1 MKPFYLLMLTAAL
14 ACAGCCKDKSNP
26 PPQKLTVEQ
35 TDCTL
40 GAFEERTATVS
51 LSASADWTVS
61 VVYDGA
67 DSEADAAWLAV
78 TPANGT
84 AGEQRLTLSADNN
97 FRNAPRTARLDLA
110 CGGQTVQVAVT
121 QSASGFDDTTDLTD
135 FFDPQF
141 AQGLQLLGIIP
152 DAEQILFKDVAYIT
166 MLQIDH
172 RIITST
178 SLQGIEFFK
187 SLEILKSESPLLTSL
202 DVSGCTALKEL
213 YCLYNR
219 LTSLDVSAN
228 TALEVLNCGRGTLT
242 SLDVSGC
249 TALKELY
256 CLYNRLT
263 SLDVSAN
270 TALEVLYCGD
280 GTLASLDVS
289 GCTALKELQCYNN
302 QLTSL
307 DVSSCTALERL
318 NCRDNQLASLD
329 VSANRA
335 LLYLFCNNN
344 RLTSLDVSAN
354 TALLNFS
361 CEDNPGDGESK
372 FPVTAW
378 FDNETVPEGLVV
390 DKSEWTYNGKTI
402 TVDYQKAAG
411 LRSRF

>member
-1 MKPFYLLMLTAAL
+1 MLQ
-14 ACAGCCKDKSNP
+14 GQVDP

-141 AQGLQLLGIIP
+141 AQGLQLLEIIP

-166 MLQIDH
+166 MLQIEH
-172 RIITST
+172 RIITPT

-187 SLEILKSESPLLTSL
+187 SLEILKCESPLLTSL

-213 YCLYNR
+213 YCPYNR

-228 TALEVLNCGRGTLT
+228 TALEVLNCDRGTLT

-335 LLYLFCNNN
+335 LLYLFCMNN

-354 TALLNFS
+354 TALLRFS
-361 CEDNPGDGESK
+361 CDDNPGDGESK

>member
-14 ACAGCCKDKSNP
+14 ACAGCCKDKSDNP

-35 TDCTL
+35 TDYTL

-78 TPANGT
+78 TPANGA

-141 AQGLQLLGIIP
+141 AQDLQLFGIIP

-166 MLQIDH
+166 TLQINY
-172 RIITST
+172 RNSTST

-187 SLEILKSESPLLTSL
+187 SLEILECESPLLTSL
-202 DVSGCTALKEL
+202 DVSANTALKEL
-213 YCLYNR
+213 YCRNNLFA
-219 LTSLDVSAN
+219 SLDVSAN
-228 TALEVLNCGRGTLT
+228 TALEVLNCDGGTLASLDVSANTALKELYCGDNQLT

-249 TALKELY
+249 TAL
-256 CLYNRLT
+256 
-263 SLDVSAN
+263 
-270 TALEVLYCGD
+270 EVLNCGG
-280 GTLASLDVS
+280 GTLASLDMS
-289 GCTALKELQCYNN
+289 RNTALKELHCYNN

-307 DVSSCTALERL
+307 DVSGCTALGTL
-318 NCRDNQLASLD
+318 NCWDNQLASLD

-354 TALLNFS
+354 TALLRFS
-361 CEDNPGDGESK
+361 CDDNPGDGESK

-378 FDNETVPEGLVV
+378 FDNETVPEGLDV
-390 DKSEWTYNGKTI
+390 DKLEWTYNGKTI
-402 TVDYQKAAG
+402 TVDYQKAE
-411 LRSRF
+411 

>member
-14 ACAGCCKDKSNP
+14 ACAGCCKDKSDNP

-51 LSASADWTVS
+51 LNASADWTVS

-67 DSEADAAWLAV
+67 DSDADAAWLAV
-78 TPANGT
+78 TPANGA
-84 AGEQRLTLSADNN
+84 AGEQGLTLSADNN

-141 AQGLQLLGIIP
+141 AQDLQLFGIIP

-166 MLQIDH
+166 TLQINY
-172 RIITST
+172 RTSTST

-187 SLEILKSESPLLTSL
+187 SLEILECESPLLTSL
-202 DVSGCTALKEL
+202 DVSANTALKEL
-213 YCLYNR
+213 YCRDNLF
-219 LTSLDVSAN
+219 TSLDVSAN
-228 TALEVLNCGRGTLT
+228 TALEVLSCGGGTLASLDVSGNTALNKLHCYNNQLT

-249 TALKELY
+249 TALV
-256 CLYNRLT
+256 T
-263 SLDVSAN
+263 
-270 TALEVLYCGD
+270 
-280 GTLASLDVS
+280 
-289 GCTALKELQCYNN
+289 
-302 QLTSL
+302 
-307 DVSSCTALERL
+307 L

-335 LLYLFCNNN
+335 LLYLFCYNN

-354 TALLNFS
+354 TALLRFY
-361 CEDNPGDGESK
+361 CYDNPGDGESK

-378 FDNETVPEGLVV
+378 FDNETVPEGLDV
-390 DKSEWTYNGKTI
+390 DKLEWTYNGKTI
-402 TVDYQKAAG
+402 TVDYQKAE
-411 LRSRF
+411 

>member
-1 MKPFYLLMLTAAL
+1 M
-14 ACAGCCKDKSNP
+14 
-26 PPQKLTVEQ
+26 TVEQ

-141 AQGLQLLGIIP
+141 AQGLQLLEIIP

-166 MLQIDH
+166 MLQIEH
-172 RIITST
+172 RIITPT

-187 SLEILKSESPLLTSL
+187 SLEILECESPLLTSL

-228 TALEVLNCGRGTLT
+228 TALEVLNCGSGTLT

-256 CLYNRLT
+256 CYKNRLT
-263 SLDVSAN
+263 SLDVGAN

-307 DVSSCTALERL
+307 DVSGCTALEVL

-354 TALLNFS
+354 TALLRFS

>member
-14 ACAGCCKDKSNP
+14 ACAGCCKDKSDNP

-51 LSASADWTVS
+51 LNASADWTVS

-78 TPANGT
+78 TPANGA

-141 AQGLQLLGIIP
+141 AQDLQLFGIIP

-166 MLQIDH
+166 TLQINC
-172 RIITST
+172 RTSTST

-187 SLEILKSESPLLTSL
+187 SLEILECESPL
-202 DVSGCTALKEL
+202 
-213 YCLYNR
+213 

-228 TALEVLNCGRGTLT
+228 TAL
-242 SLDVSGC
+242 
-249 TALKELY
+249 KELY
-256 CLYNRLT
+256 CRDNLFT

-270 TALEVLYCGD
+270 TALVLRGQSVDIAGCERLHGADTFGLLRQFVDVAGYESEYGVEGVAMLQQSVDVAGCERLHGVGD
-280 GTLASLDVS
+280 V
-289 GCTALKELQCYNN
+289 ELQG
-302 QLTSL
+302 QS
-307 DVSSCTALERL
+307 VGVAG
-318 NCRDNQLASLD
+318 
-329 VSANRA
+329 
-335 LLYLFCNNN
+335 
-344 RLTSLDVSAN
+344 
-354 TALLNFS
+354 
-361 CEDNPGDGESK
+361 CECK
-372 FPVTAW
+372 
-378 FDNETVPEGLVV
+378 
-390 DKSEWTYNGKTI
+390 
-402 TVDYQKAAG
+402 
-411 LRSRF
+411 

>member
-1 MKPFYLLMLTAAL
+1 MPDAART
-14 ACAGCCKDKSNP
+14 SRTPP
-26 PPQKLTVEQ
+26 PPQKWTVEQ

-84 AGEQRLTLSADNN
+84 AGEQRLTLLADNN

-187 SLEILKSESPLLTSL
+187 SLEILKCESPLLTSL

-213 YCLYNR
+213 HCLYNR

-289 GCTALKELQCYNN
+289 GCTALKKLQCYNN

-318 NCRDNQLASLD
+318 TCRDNQLASLD

-335 LLYLFCNNN
+335 LLYLFCRNNQ
-344 RLTSLDVSAN
+344 LTSLDVSAN

>member
-1 MKPFYLLMLTAAL
+1 M
-14 ACAGCCKDKSNP
+14 
-26 PPQKLTVEQ
+26 TVEQ

-51 LSASADWTVS
+51 LSAFADWTVS

-187 SLEILKSESPLLTSL
+187 SLEILECESPLLTSL

-213 YCLYNR
+213 HCLYNR

-289 GCTALKELQCYNN
+289 GCTALKKLQCYNN

>member
-14 ACAGCCKDKSNP
+14 ACAGCCKDKSDNP

-51 LSASADWTVS
+51 LNASADWTVS

-78 TPANGT
+78 TPANGA

-141 AQGLQLLGIIP
+141 AQDLQLFGIIP

-166 MLQIDH
+166 TLQLNC
-172 RIITST
+172 RTSTST

-187 SLEILKSESPLLTSL
+187 SLEILECESPLLTSL
-202 DVSGCTALKEL
+202 DVSANTALKEL
-213 YCLYNR
+213 YCHDNLFA
-219 LTSLDVSAN
+219 SLDVSAN
-228 TALEVLNCGRGTLT
+228 TALEVLSC
-242 SLDVSGC
+242 SG
-249 TALKELY
+249 
-256 CLYNRLT
+256 
-263 SLDVSAN
+263 
-270 TALEVLYCGD
+270 

-289 GCTALKELQCYNN
+289 GCTALKELYCGDN

-307 DVSSCTALERL
+307 DVSGCTALTRL
-318 NCRDNQLASLD
+318 DCYGNSLTSLD
-329 VSANRA
+329 MSRNTALKELQCYNNQYVSANRA

-354 TALLNFS
+354 TALLRFY
-361 CEDNPGDGESK
+361 CYDNPGDGESK

-378 FDNETVPEGLVV
+378 FDNETVPEGLDV
-390 DKSEWTYNGKTI
+390 DKLEWTYNGKTI
-402 TVDYQKAAG
+402 TVDYQKAE
-411 LRSRF
+411 

>member
-141 AQGLQLLGIIP
+141 AQGLQLLEIIP

-166 MLQIDH
+166 MLQIEH
-172 RIITST
+172 RIITPT

-187 SLEILKSESPLLTSL
+187 SLEILKCESPLLTSL

-213 YCLYNR
+213 YCP
-219 LTSLDVSAN
+219 
-228 TALEVLNCGRGTLT
+228 
-242 SLDVSGC
+242 
-249 TALKELY
+249 
-256 CLYNRLT
+256 YNRLT

-354 TALLNFS
+354 TALLRFS
-361 CEDNPGDGESK
+361 CDDNPGDGESK

>member
-14 ACAGCCKDKSNP
+14 ACAGCCKDKSDNP

-78 TPANGT
+78 TPANGA

-141 AQGLQLLGIIP
+141 AQDLQLFGIIP

-166 MLQIDH
+166 TLQINC
-172 RIITST
+172 RTSTST

-187 SLEILKSESPLLTSL
+187 SLEILECESPLLTSL
-202 DVSGCTALKEL
+202 DGECEHGAEGVVLPRQFVFVAGCECEHGAGG
-213 YCLYNR
+213 
-219 LTSLDVSAN
+219 V
-228 TALEVLNCGRGTLT
+228 VLRWWYVGIAGCEWLHGAEGVVLRGQ
-242 SLDVSGC
+242 SVDIAGC
-249 TALKELY
+249 
-256 CLYNRLT
+256 
-263 SLDVSAN
+263 
-270 TALEVLYCGD
+270 
-280 GTLASLDVS
+280 
-289 GCTALKELQCYNN
+289 
-302 QLTSL
+302 
-307 DVSSCTALERL
+307 ERL
-318 NCRDNQLASLD
+318 HGADTFGLLRQFVD
-329 VSANRA
+329 VAG
-335 LLYLFCNNN
+335 Y
-344 RLTSLDVSAN
+344 
-354 TALLNFS
+354 
-361 CEDNPGDGESK
+361 ESEYG
-372 FPVTAW
+372 V
-378 FDNETVPEGLVV
+378 E
-390 DKSEWTYNGKTI
+390 
-402 TVDYQKAAG
+402 
-411 LRSRF
+411 

>member
-1 MKPFYLLMLTAAL
+1 M
-14 ACAGCCKDKSNP
+14 
-26 PPQKLTVEQ
+26 TVEQ

-51 LSASADWTVS
+51 LNASADWTVS

-78 TPANGT
+78 TPANGA

-141 AQGLQLLGIIP
+141 AQDLQLFGIIP

-166 MLQIDH
+166 TLQINC
-172 RIITST
+172 RTSTST

-187 SLEILKSESPLLTSL
+187 SLEILECESPL
-202 DVSGCTALKEL
+202 
-213 YCLYNR
+213 

-228 TALEVLNCGRGTLT
+228 TAL
-242 SLDVSGC
+242 
-249 TALKELY
+249 KELY
-256 CLYNRLT
+256 CRDNLFT

-280 GTLASLDVS
+280 NQLTSLDVS
-289 GCTALKELQCYNN
+289 GCTALTRLDCYGNSLTSLDMSRNTALKELQCYNN

-307 DVSSCTALERL
+307 DVSGCTALVTL

-335 LLYLFCNNN
+335 LLYLFCYNN

-354 TALLNFS
+354 TALLRFY
-361 CEDNPGDGESK
+361 CYDNPGDGESK

-378 FDNETVPEGLVV
+378 FDNETVPEGLDV
-390 DKSEWTYNGKTI
+390 DKLEWTYNGKTI
-402 TVDYQKAAG
+402 TVDYQKAE
-411 LRSRF
+411 

>member
-1 MKPFYLLMLTAAL
+1 MPDAART
-14 ACAGCCKDKSNP
+14 SRTTP

-51 LSASADWTVS
+51 LNASADWTVS

-78 TPANGT
+78 TPANGA

-135 FFDPQF
+135 LFDPQF
-141 AQGLQLLGIIP
+141 AQDLQLFGIIP

-166 MLQIDH
+166 TLQINC
-172 RIITST
+172 RTSTST

-187 SLEILKSESPLLTSL
+187 SLEILECESPL
-202 DVSGCTALKEL
+202 
-213 YCLYNR
+213 

-228 TALEVLNCGRGTLT
+228 TAL
-242 SLDVSGC
+242 
-249 TALKELY
+249 KELY
-256 CLYNRLT
+256 CRDNLFT

-280 GTLASLDVS
+280 NQLTSLDVS
-289 GCTALKELQCYNN
+289 GCTALTRLDCYGNSLTSLDMSRNTALKELQCYNN

-307 DVSSCTALERL
+307 DVSGCTALVTL

-335 LLYLFCNNN
+335 LLYLFCYNN

-354 TALLNFS
+354 TALLRFY
-361 CEDNPGDGESK
+361 CYDNPGDGESK

-378 FDNETVPEGLVV
+378 FDNETVPEGLDV
-390 DKSEWTYNGKTI
+390 DKLEWTYNGKTI
-402 TVDYQKAAG
+402 TVDYQKAE
-411 LRSRF
+411 

>member
-14 ACAGCCKDKSNP
+14 ACAGCCKDKSDNP

-51 LSASADWTVS
+51 LNASADWTVS

-78 TPANGT
+78 TPANGA

-97 FRNAPRTARLDLA
+97 WRNAPRTACLDLA

-121 QSASGFDDTTDLTD
+121 QSGSGCDDTTDLTD

-141 AQGLQLLGIIP
+141 AQDLQLFGIIP

-166 MLQIDH
+166 TLQINC
-172 RIITST
+172 RTSTST

-187 SLEILKSESPLLTSL
+187 SLEILECESPL
-202 DVSGCTALKEL
+202 
-213 YCLYNR
+213 

-228 TALEVLNCGRGTLT
+228 TAL
-242 SLDVSGC
+242 
-249 TALKELY
+249 KELY
-256 CLYNRLT
+256 CRDNLFT

-280 GTLASLDVS
+280 NQLTSLDVS
-289 GCTALKELQCYNN
+289 GCTALTRLDCYGNSLTSLDMSRNTALKELQCYNN

-307 DVSSCTALERL
+307 DVSGCTALVTL

-335 LLYLFCNNN
+335 LLYLFCYNN

-354 TALLNFS
+354 TALLRFY
-361 CEDNPGDGESK
+361 CYDNPGDGESK

-378 FDNETVPEGLVV
+378 FDNETVPEGLDV
-390 DKSEWTYNGKTI
+390 DKLEWTYNGKTI
-402 TVDYQKAAG
+402 TVDYQKAE
-411 LRSRF
+411 

>member
-14 ACAGCCKDKSNP
+14 ACAGCCKDKSDNP

-51 LSASADWTVS
+51 LNASADWTVS

-78 TPANGT
+78 TPANGA

-141 AQGLQLLGIIP
+141 AQDLQLFGIIP

-166 MLQIDH
+166 TLQINC
-172 RIITST
+172 RTSTST

-187 SLEILKSESPLLTSL
+187 SLEILECESPL
-202 DVSGCTALKEL
+202 
-213 YCLYNR
+213 

-228 TALEVLNCGRGTLT
+228 TALEVLSCGG
-242 SLDVSGC
+242 
-249 TALKELY
+249 
-256 CLYNRLT
+256 
-263 SLDVSAN
+263 
-270 TALEVLYCGD
+270 

-289 GCTALKELQCYNN
+289 GCTALKELYCGDNQLTSLDVSGCTALTRLDCYGNSLTSLDMSRNTALNKLHCYNN

-307 DVSSCTALERL
+307 DVSGCTALETL

-354 TALLNFS
+354 TALLRFY
-361 CEDNPGDGESK
+361 CYDNPGDGESK

-378 FDNETVPEGLVV
+378 FDNETVPEGLDV
-390 DKSEWTYNGKTI
+390 DKLEWTYNGKTI
-402 TVDYQKAAG
+402 TVDYQKAE
-411 LRSRF
+411 